1 MKGITN
7 MEITYIYDYLRKN
20 LKEKRYIHVLGVIST
35 AKKLA
40 DLYGVSKEKA
50 ELAALCH
57 DAGKNL
63 TNEELLNII
72 EENNIK
78 LSLDEKK
85 TPELWHSIV
94 SPIIAK
100 EKFDIYDE
108 DVLEAMRW
116 HTTGKPDMTMLQ
128 KIIYISDMIEP
139 SRVFDGVSI
148 IREKVLE
155 DLDLGV
161 IQGMVHTI
169 RHLIDKGQIV
179 DKNTIEARNYLIIQ
193 KNNI

>member
-1 MKGITN
+1 

-20 LKEKRYIHVLGVIST
+20 LKEKRYIHVLGVVST

-40 DLYGVSKEKA
+40 ELYGVSEEKA

-116 HTTGKPDMTMLQ
+116 HTTGKPDMTALQ

-155 DLDLGV
+155 NLDLGV
-161 IQGMVHTI
+161 IQGMDHTI
-169 RHLIDKGQIV
+169 RYLLDKGQIV